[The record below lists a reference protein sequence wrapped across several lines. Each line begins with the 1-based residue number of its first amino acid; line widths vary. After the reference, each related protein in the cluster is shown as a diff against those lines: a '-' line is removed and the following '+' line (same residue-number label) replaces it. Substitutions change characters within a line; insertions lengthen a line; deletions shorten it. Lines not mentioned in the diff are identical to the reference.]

1 MTSQCLKGR
10 RIGEIEKLQSEI
22 AAWSTRV
29 NQKQRAVD
37 WQFTID
43 KARTKLKRLYPK
55 I

>member
-1 MTSQCLKGR
+1 VTSQCLKDR
-10 RIGEIEKLQSEI
+10 RIGNIETLQSEI

-29 NQKQRAVD
+29 NKKQRAVG

-43 KARTKLKRLYPK
+43 KARLKLKRLYPE